1 MFPDIACSPRRL
13 GRHPYAHVLNL
24 LLNKLESHEM
34 SREDGLQNPPPK
46 FGRAENISRVLRID
60 DCWIKC
66 CLIKTRYDRKKTDQI
81 L

>member
-1 MFPDIACSPRRL
+1 MPFMFPDIGRSPRSL

-34 SREDGLQNPPPK
+34 SREVGLQNLPPK
-46 FGRAENISRVLRID
+46 FGRAENIRRVLRID

-66 CLIKTRYDRKKTDQI
+66 CLMKTRYD
-81 L
+81 